1 MIYSIF
7 EDKQG
12 DIFIIHYNIYDFSNA
27 YLLGRH
33 LFNVLA
39 SSPLDARMEAI
50 KKLKSELID
59 RYQKRRASL
68 REEKKQQKRET
79 LRTFL
84 IDVFEQNGYNKKNT
98 AKVLGITPRQLT
110 GMCRKHDI
118 DHENWKIARSYYI
131 KENRNEKQ

>member
-1 MIYSIF
+1 MPFFCYIISPYVPPLIQYYQTSLPYRDDN
-7 EDKQG
+7 ER
-12 DIFIIHYNIYDFSNA
+12 DI
-27 YLLGRH
+27 
-33 LFNVLA
+33 
-39 SSPLDARMEAI
+39 
-50 KKLKSELID
+50 

-131 KENRNEKQ
+131 KENGNEK